1 MEKTETNREKCR
13 GKKKEQARN
22 RTRKDYAKVE
32 SNGAREKWKQA
43 QASRRL
49 TIAKNS

>member
-1 MEKTETNREKCR
+1 MEKCK

-22 RTRKDYAKVE
+22 RTRKDDDSNVE

-43 QASRRL
+43 HVPRRL
-49 TIAKNS
+49 TIAKHS